1 MSASATVSPVAP
13 ADHHGAE
20 GKFHVFVSLAMA
32 LAIITGGEL
41 LIIYLPL
48 PAWFIITGLMGMS
61 VVKFVAVVWIFM
73 HLKWDK
79 AFNTILLMMGMVIAG
94 GTMWALLLLHGAKAS
109 VPVGPAYEELG

>member
-1 MSASATVSPVAP
+1 MSASATAPSAAP
-13 ADHHGAE
+13 ADHGHE
-20 GKFHVFVSLAMA
+20 GKFHVFVSLAMT

-48 PAWFIITGLMGMS
+48 PAWFIITGLMGLS
-61 VVKFVAVVWIFM
+61 LVKFVAVVWIFM

-79 AFNTILLMMGMVIAG
+79 AFNTILLMMGMIIAG